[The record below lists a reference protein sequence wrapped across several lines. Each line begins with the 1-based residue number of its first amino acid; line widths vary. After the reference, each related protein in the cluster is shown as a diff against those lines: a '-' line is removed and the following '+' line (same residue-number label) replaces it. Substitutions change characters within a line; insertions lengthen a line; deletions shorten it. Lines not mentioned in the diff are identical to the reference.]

1 MTLSLRSR
9 SVAVAASLV
18 LAGCAMEPVWPPPR
32 VPQEGTEIPPQA
44 SVPLPPESAAPSPA
58 HLFEPTAPDSVG
70 LGQGPLGR
78 AGVLLDRTIA
88 ADDAARSRGEPVD
101 QGMLANLRMTQQAR
115 ELIARGQGDRAADLL
130 ERAIA
135 IDDGAG
141 YADLYLAYIHLT
153 AGRRDQAEVFLARAE
168 ASLPSD
174 PALRVEL
181 SQLRARVDGAVVHD
195 ATIP

>member
-1 MTLSLRSR
+1 VPPAGV
-9 SVAVAASLV
+9 VA
-18 LAGCAMEPVWPPPR
+18 
-32 VPQEGTEIPPQA
+32 
-44 SVPLPPESAAPSPA
+44 
-58 HLFEPTAPDSVG
+58 PTVPDSTG

-78 AGVLLDRTIA
+78 AGVLLDRTVA
-88 ADDAARSRGEPVD
+88 AGEAARARGEAVD

-115 ELIARGQGDRAADLL
+115 DLIARGQTDRAADLL

-141 YADLYLAYIHLT
+141 YAYLYLAYIHLG

-168 ASLPSD
+168 TSLPND

-181 SQLRARVDGAVVHD
+181 NQLRARADAAVVD
-195 ATIP
+195 DTRSP